1 MFEPSSVQ
9 LFAGLSREEI
19 RIILAAAEER
29 NFKKFYTIIRTREP
43 ATHLFLLKTGC
54 VDFYILTEQ
63 GREIL
68 LRRLLPGSVFGV
80 DAFLSDPA
88 GYMGTAK
95 TVTDSEVLIWNH
107 RVIQHLARTYPRL
120 AQNALRTALRYLASY
135 ARRHIGL
142 VSNTARERLAW
153 ALSRL
158 GSRAGHL
165 LPEGVEVRVRNEDL
179 ASLADVS
186 IFTASRILKDWE
198 RKGIVDKSRG
208 RVLIR
213 CPEKLLAA

>member
-1 MFEPSSVQ
+1 MLEPSSVQ
-9 LFAGLSREEI
+9 LFAGLSRRETS
-19 RIILAAAEER
+19 IILAAAVR
-29 NFKKFYTIIRTREP
+29 QHFKKSQIIIRTSEP
-43 ATHLFLLKTGC
+43 ATRLFLVRTGC
-54 VDFYILTEQ
+54 VDFRILTEY

-68 LRRLLPGSVFGV
+68 LRRLFPGDIFGV
-80 DAFLSDPA
+80 DAFLSEPA

-95 TVTDSEVLIWNH
+95 TVTESEMLLWNH
-107 RVIQHLARTYPRL
+107 RVIQHLAQRYPRL
-120 AQNALRTALRYLASY
+120 AENALRTALRYLASY

-142 VSNTARERLAW
+142 VSNTAQERLAC

-158 GSRAGHL
+158 GARAGNF
-165 LPEGVEVRVRNEDL
+165 LPEGVELHVTNEDL

-186 IFTASRILKDWE
+186 IYTASRILKDWE

-208 RVLIR
+208 KILIR